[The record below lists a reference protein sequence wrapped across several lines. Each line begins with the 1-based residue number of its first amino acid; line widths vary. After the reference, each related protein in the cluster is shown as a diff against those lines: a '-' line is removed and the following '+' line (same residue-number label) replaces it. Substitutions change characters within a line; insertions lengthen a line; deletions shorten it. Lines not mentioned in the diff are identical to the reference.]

1 MNDDLLT
8 QGYLDGT
15 LTSEEMAVFQQH
27 LREDGELR
35 EHLRAIAEQA
45 VAFGDLARSE
55 PVAAV
60 ERPKKSGRTSWLTLA
75 ASLAVLAASAVLFLS
90 NRQPAVLTLVE
101 NTGTVTWSDG
111 SPIAPQDRLPAGTIA
126 TVGETSSAQFRFGDG
141 TLITLHGETEL
152 TFSEDGRKILA
163 LSRGT
168 LSAEVK
174 PQPAGRPMLVR
185 TPSAEAEVVGTAFD
199 LTARPEDTVLK
210 VNEGL
215 VKLKRLADGS
225 EINVPANRSAVASL
239 DAGSALDAASTP
251 EPLTNWSFDFTTTT
265 PPRDWRGFAK
275 DGAMHASPYV
285 AKKQDDGRV
294 TTHYGVSVRTALL
307 EEPLRLL
314 ATGSSVI
321 RYRLRQEEPGSLQ
334 FMLLTHRT
342 GGGFG
347 GNFECKIGAD
357 ELQPDAD
364 GWCEIAIP
372 IARFEP
378 IDSRTQL
385 RQRHPT
391 AAGNVI
397 TSAIVSS
404 YREDRKLAVARFELI
419 EK

>member
-8 QGYLDGT
+8 QRYLDGR

-45 VAFGDLARSE
+45 VALGDLARSK

-60 ERPKKSGRTSWLTLA
+60 ERPKKSGRASWLTLA

-111 SPIAPQDRLPAGTIA
+111 SPIAPLDRLPAGTIA

>member
-8 QGYLDGT
+8 QRYLDGR

-45 VAFGDLARSE
+45 VAFGDLARSQTIA
-55 PVAAV
+55 PAAPPI
-60 ERPKKSGRTSWLTLA
+60 RSGRTSWLALA

-163 LSRGT
+163 LSRGA

-174 PQPAGRPMLVR
+174 PQPTGRPMLVR

-251 EPLTNWSFDFTTTT
+251 EPLANWSFDFTTTT

-357 ELQPDAD
+357 ELQPDAE

-378 IDSRTQL
+378 IDSRAQL

-404 YREDRKLAVARFELI
+404 YLEDRKLTVARFELI